1 MHSWKRWWPAPSN
14 PAARR
19 AAPAAHRD
27 QAASAGY
34 AGTVLSG
41 VQVTHPAAV
50 YPAEPSGATLADVL
64 TGAASAAGGLVLA
77 GLALYW
83 RRIPLLRRS
92 AGSDLVLAGP
102 IQRFQS
108 GVVND
113 YVTGIVIGLT
123 CLGGAL
129 AFSIR

>member
-1 MHSWKRWWPAPSN
+1 MHSWKRWWPAASN

-27 QAASAGY
+27 QAAS
-34 AGTVLSG
+34 
-41 VQVTHPAAV
+41 
-50 YPAEPSGATLADVL
+50 
-64 TGAASAAGGLVLA
+64 AGGLVLA